1 MHGLTAIAGSVRS
14 IVVVVPRVA
23 FVAIGVAVGM
33 IERRRR
39 RQCMRWHQ
47 HLSGAAV
54 WRERWRWRRWLIG
67 PTGVWAI
74 SHVVVRLMMLS
85 MVVLVVVLVVLMVRV
100 RRRGTTAI
108 VVVADLAWFTVIIAV
123 AVVVVGG
130 SSISGFRGIFAS

>member
-85 MVVLVVVLVVLMVRV
+85 MVVLVVLVVLMVRV